1 MIAEYKFYHG
11 AVLAELVNLRAGPLS
26 IDELIEEGRLSS
38 YVLDGKIGLQIKH
51 STNRLHPWQFTF
63 TKANLVQLLA
73 LQQDYSPV
81 FVVLVCYTDGMVAL
95 TLEEVTGVLATGV
108 SEQAWIR
115 VDRKKNE
122 WYSINGGAA
131 ELAGKRPQGVL
142 NIIQALEA
150 SR

>member
-11 AVLAELVNLRAGPLS
+11 AVLAELVNLKIGALA
-26 IDELIEEGRLSS
+26 IDELNEDGRLSS
-38 YVLDGKIGLQIKH
+38 YILDGSVGLQIKH

-73 LQQDYSPV
+73 LQQSYQAV
-81 FVVLVCYTDGMVAL
+81 FIVLVCYDDGMVTL
-95 TLEEVTGVLATGV
+95 TLEEVTEILATGE
-108 SEQAWIR
+108 SDQAWIR

-122 WYSINGGAA
+122 WYAVNGGAA
-131 ELAGKRPQGVL
+131 ELAGKRPQGVQK
-142 NIIQALEA
+142 IIQALAA